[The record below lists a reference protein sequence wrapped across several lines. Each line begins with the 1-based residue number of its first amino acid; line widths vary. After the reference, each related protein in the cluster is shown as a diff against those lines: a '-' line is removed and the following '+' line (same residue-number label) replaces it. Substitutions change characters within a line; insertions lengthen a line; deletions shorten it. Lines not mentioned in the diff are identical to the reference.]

1 CGVRGWPRGAPRL
14 CSTWAA
20 TTVALGA
27 HWGPP
32 PGVVAVI
39 LAASLAVAGIAGLVA
54 AVARTDQS
62 ADVLAS
68 MIGFA
73 FAMVGGAL
81 IPLGPMPAA
90 LQRLALLTP
99 TGPALRALP
108 GLPAGS
114 GEVGALVPQIA
125 ALPAWAGVAGGS
137 AASALP
143 RRVGAG

>member
-39 LAASLAVAGIAGLVA
+39 LAASLAVAGIAGLIA
-54 AVARTDQS
+54 ALARTDQS

-73 FAMVGGAL
+73 FAMVGGAF
-81 IPLGPMPAA
+81 IPIGSMPEGLG
-90 LQRLALLTP
+90 RVALLTP
-99 TGPALRALP
+99 IGQALRAFADLS
-108 GLPAGS
+108 AGS
-114 GEVGALVPQIA
+114 GEVGAVVPQIA
-125 ALPAWAGVAGGS
+125 ALLA
-137 AASALP
+137 
-143 RRVGAG
+143 